1 MIGPIN
7 QQNYEN
13 QAGKIMSDLF
23 DVSNTLKGTGVD
35 ITPIVKIMQ
44 ITYSNYIVPKELE
57 RYEMDAKRK
66 RLN

>member
-13 QAGKIMSDLF
+13 QARKIMSDLF

-57 RYEMDAKRK
+57 RYEMDTKRK